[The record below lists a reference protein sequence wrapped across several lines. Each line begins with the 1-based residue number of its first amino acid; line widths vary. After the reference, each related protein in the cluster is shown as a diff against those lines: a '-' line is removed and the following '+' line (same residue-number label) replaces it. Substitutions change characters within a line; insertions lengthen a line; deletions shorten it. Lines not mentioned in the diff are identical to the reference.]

1 MAEFH
6 HHPDG
11 IIYLREGGAEYSA
24 PLADFAV
31 DLVACG
37 LPAYA
42 GLPDGFR
49 ERRYQ
54 SGGFHALYTGDSQT
68 EGGVW
73 PEGETYLSANADLG
87 AAAARRGT
95 R

>member
-11 IIYLREGGAEYSA
+11 IVYLRGGGADYSA
-24 PLADFAV
+24 TLADFAA
-31 DLVACG
+31 DLAACG

-49 ERRYQ
+49 ERRYL
-54 SGGFHALYTGDSQT
+54 GGGLHAVYTADSQT
-68 EGGVW
+68 EGGAW
-73 PEGETYLSANADLG
+73 PEGETYLLAHADLV
-87 AAAARRGT
+87 AAATLREGR
-95 R
+95 